1 MKNEGKKDEIK
12 KEIRRAEEL
21 DEKRV
26 GEKNSE
32 KLPFEIDRRSV
43 YKCVQCGTCR
53 SVCPVFDVVGW
64 ESANTRGRMLII
76 KSLLEGRTPS
86 QDVLQSLASCTT
98 CGICAAKCP
107 AGANPPEV
115 VEAARAQLV
124 KCGVTTEAQEKLK
137 TAVTT
142 SGNSFGE
149 TRSRLH
155 WLSETERSKLP
166 VKSEYVYFVG
176 CFDSYRYPEFAKK
189 TFEVLQHFGVTL
201 LPDENCCA
209 SPLLR
214 TGFRED
220 AETVMQHNLEQI
232 RNVGAHTIITGCAGC
247 YTTLK
252 NNYPDEFRVISLPEF
267 LAEHLEELN
276 LKRLDL
282 AVTYHDPCHLGRHN
296 KVYDAP
302 RKIIQAICTL
312 KEMKNIK
319 ENSRC
324 CGGGGGVRI
333 GYPEISLELAGNRL
347 KDVPEGVDYIVTSC
361 PLCVRNLRDAG
372 GNIEVIDI
380 VELVAMA
387 ME

>member
-1 MKNEGKKDEIK
+1 MKNERK
-12 KEIRRAEEL
+12 KEI
-21 DEKRV
+21 EKAKKPDKTEIT
-26 GEKNSE
+26 GKECGKQS
-32 KLPFEIDRRSV
+32 FEVDRRSV

-76 KSLLEGRTPS
+76 KSLLEGMPPS
-86 QDVLQSLASCTT
+86 EDVLPSLASCTT
-98 CGICAAKCP
+98 CGICASKCP

-115 VEAARAQLV
+115 VEAARTQLV
-124 KCGVTTEAQEKLK
+124 KCGITTEAQEKLK
-137 TAVTT
+137 SAILAC
-142 SGNSFGE
+142 GNSFGE
-149 TRSRLH
+149 TKARKH
-155 WLSETERSKLP
+155 WLSETELSKLP
-166 VKSEYVYFVG
+166 EKSDYVYFMG
-176 CFDSYRYPEFAKK
+176 CFDSYRYPKFAKK
-189 TFEVLQHFGVTL
+189 TFGVLQRFGVTL
-201 LPDENCCA
+201 LPDEQCCA

-220 AETVMQHNLEQI
+220 AEKVMQRNLEQI
-232 RNVGAHTIITGCAGC
+232 RKVGAHTVITSCAGC

-252 NNYPDEFRVISLPEF
+252 NNYPEELRVISLPEF

-276 LKRLDL
+276 LKKLDL
-282 AVTYHDPCHLGRHN
+282 TVTYHDPCHLGRHN
-296 KVYDAP
+296 EVYDAP
-302 RKIIQAICTL
+302 RKVIEAISTL

-319 ENSRC
+319 ENARC

-333 GYPEISLELAGNRL
+333 GYPDISLELAKNRL
-347 KDVPEGVDYIVTSC
+347 QDVPEGVDYIVTSC